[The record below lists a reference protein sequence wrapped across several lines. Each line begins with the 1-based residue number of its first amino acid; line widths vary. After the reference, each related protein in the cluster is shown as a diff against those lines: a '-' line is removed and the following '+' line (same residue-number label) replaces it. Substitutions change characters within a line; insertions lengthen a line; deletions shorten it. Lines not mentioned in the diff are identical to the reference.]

1 MCDFNTKRTE
11 LGGGKFS
18 LDIRCEKT
26 GLPITETGPYGMFC
40 RKKCGIG
47 KDKFAKL
54 ILENLFKAL
63 AVAADFRDK
72 LKRR

>member
-1 MCDFNTKRTE
+1 MCDFKTKRTE

-40 RKKCGIG
+40 RKKCDLG
-47 KDKFAKL
+47 KCKAAKL
-54 ILENLFKAL
+54 VGETLIRGL
-63 AVAADFRDK
+63 AAMMEIRDK
-72 LKRR
+72 LRR